1 MKIVKLMKQK
11 NLHRGSNSENTS
23 RTDPSKWTG
32 NECKSFLRSY
42 NGLLSGNIKTLQD
55 RCVLLTQLIEHDK
68 QHLISMSI
76 GELRK
81 MCNDLNLMLGNKD
94 DMTKSIFSVLTN
106 ECDSDENRVV
116 ILENCIELDSN
127 LM

>member
-1 MKIVKLMKQK
+1 MKQK
-11 NLHRGSNSENTS
+11 NLYQGSNSENTS
-23 RTDPSKWTG
+23 QTDPNKWTG
-32 NECKSFLRSY
+32 NECKSFLRLH
-42 NGLLSGNIKTLQD
+42 NGLLSGNVKTLQD
-55 RCVLLTQLIEHDK
+55 RCVLLTKLIEHDK
-68 QHLISMSI
+68 QYLISMSI

-94 DMTKSIFSVLTN
+94 EMTKSIFSFLTN